1 MDSHAFDMLRLEE
14 ETSKLAIKR
23 FEEVV
28 GAWIR
33 SLSQRDRSADSLC
46 TMSHGDRSSD
56 SLLLT

>member
-1 MDSHAFDMLRLEE
+1 MLRLEE